1 MSMMRIAVVRALH
14 LGDMLCAVP
23 ALRALRAG
31 FPDAEITLIGL
42 PWARELIPL
51 LSRYID
57 AFEEFPGFPGIPE
70 REYDASSIIAFLERM
85 QARDFDLAVQ
95 LHGSGSHINEFT
107 ALLGARRTAV
117 FHDDGDM
124 SGDDSVQW
132 PKHGTEAAR
141 LLTLPLAIGCPDQ
154 GLDLDISIDD
164 CDRDVVRAMIADP
177 LDGRECVCVHPGAR
191 FPSRRWP
198 AERFAAVADS
208 LAEHEY
214 KIVVTGTSGEAPVTR
229 ALCNAMHAP
238 ALDLTGK
245 LTLGMFAALVSECAM
260 VICNDTGISH
270 VAAATSTPSVVVASG
285 SDVARWKPEDASRHR
300 VLWHD
305 VPCRPCMHI
314 TCPTAHEC
322 ATGVGVSDALR
333 AAIELLASRPSH
345 V

>member
-31 FPDAEITLIGL
+31 FPDAEIILIGL
-42 PWARELIPL
+42 PWACELIPL

-107 ALLGARRTAV
+107 ALLGARCTAV

>member
-31 FPDAEITLIGL
+31 FPDAEIILIGL
-42 PWARELIPL
+42 PWACELIPL

-141 LLTLPLAIGCPDQ
+141 LLTLPLALGCPDR
-154 GLDLDISIDD
+154 GLALDISIDD
-164 CDRDVVRAMIADP
+164 CDRDVVRAVIADP
-177 LDGRECVCVHPGAR
+177 VDGRECVCVHPGAR